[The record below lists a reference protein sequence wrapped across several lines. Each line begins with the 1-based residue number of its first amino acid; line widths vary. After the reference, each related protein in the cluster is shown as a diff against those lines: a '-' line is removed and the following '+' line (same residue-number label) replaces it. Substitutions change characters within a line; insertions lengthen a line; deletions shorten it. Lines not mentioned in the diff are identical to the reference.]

1 MAGRKLTEKEQRAW
15 ARVVKSVK
23 PMGDRAI
30 TFELPQDVDSEAQRD
45 VPDTGRD
52 LGEVPH
58 PSRPRSY
65 KVPKQNPAKR
75 GAPADRGREKKI
87 RRGQTSIAATLD
99 LHGHT
104 QVTAAAALESFL
116 SGQRRQGA
124 RCVLIIT
131 GKGKLGEGI
140 LRRRFMDWITSK
152 DAGALVS
159 GYAQAHQRHGG
170 SGAFYVFLRRVG
182 NQFR

>member
-1 MAGRKLTEKEQRAW
+1 MSGRKLTDKEQRAW

-30 TFELPQDVDSEAQRD
+30 TFELPQDVESEAKRD
-45 VPDTGRD
+45 VADMGRD
-52 LGEVPH
+52 LSEVPH
-58 PSRPRSY
+58 PNRPRKA
-65 KVPKQNPAKR
+65 KVPKQNSPRR
-75 GAPADRGREKKI
+75 GTPADRGKEKKI
-87 RRGQTSIAATLD
+87 RRGQTSISATLD

-104 QVTAAAALESFL
+104 QVTAAATLESFL
-116 SGQRRQGA
+116 ASQRRQGA
-124 RCVLIIT
+124 RCVLVIT
-131 GKGKLGEGI
+131 GKGKLGAGV

-182 NQFR
+182 R

>member
-30 TFELPQDVDSEAQRD
+30 TFELPEEAEPKPERD
-45 VPDTGRD
+45 VADSGRD

-58 PSRPRSY
+58 PNRPR
-65 KVPKQNPAKR
+65 KTRMKAPEPVRRP
-75 GAPADRGREKKI
+75 APADRGREKKV
-87 RRGQTSIAATLD
+87 RRGQTSISATLD

-104 QVTAAAALESFL
+104 QVTAANALESFL
-116 SGQRRQGA
+116 RRQRRQGA
-124 RCVLIIT
+124 RCVLVIT
-131 GKGKLGEGI
+131 GKGKLGEGV
-140 LRRRFMDWITSK
+140 LRRRFMDWITSA
-152 DAGALVS
+152 DAGQIVS

-170 SGAFYVFLRRVG
+170 SGAFYVFLRRSAK
-182 NQFR
+182 

>member
-1 MAGRKLTEKEQRAW
+1 MAGRKLSDKEQRAW

-30 TFELPQDVDSEAQRD
+30 TFELPDESAEVPNE
-45 VPDTGRD
+45 VPDTLSD
-52 LGEVPH
+52 VPH
-58 PSRPRSY
+58 PNRSRKTAARQPFQPR
-65 KVPKQNPAKR
+65 R

-104 QVTAAAALESFL
+104 QVSAAAALESFL
-116 SGQRRQGA
+116 SRQRRQGA
-124 RCVLIIT
+124 RCVLVIT
-131 GKGKLGEGI
+131 GKGRLGEGI

-152 DAGALVS
+152 EAGALAS

-170 SGAFYVFLRRVG
+170 SGAFYVFLRRAV
-182 NQFR
+182 